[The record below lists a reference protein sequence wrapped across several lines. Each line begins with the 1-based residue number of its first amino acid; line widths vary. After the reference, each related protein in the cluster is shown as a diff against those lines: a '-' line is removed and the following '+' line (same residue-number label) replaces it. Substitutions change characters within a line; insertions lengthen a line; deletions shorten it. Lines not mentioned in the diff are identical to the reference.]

1 MSGNSRRL
9 DALIAREYMAGGEQ
23 RTAWTKVGS
32 AFVNQNG
39 SISIVLDAIPVD
51 WSTSKLVLM
60 EPKEWGDRPRGGG
73 GGYQQRNGGGGGFRG
88 RQRGRSQPQRGG
100 FQQSLPPFPEDQ
112 GGGGDDGE
120 WGVDGG
126 FPDDP
131 DEGLPR

>member
-1 MSGNSRRL
+1 MSGNNRRL

-51 WSTSKLVLM
+51 WSKSKLVLM
-60 EPKEWGDRPRGGG
+60 EPKDFGDRPRGGG
-73 GGYQQRNGGGGGFRG
+73 GGYQQRGGGGGFRG
-88 RQRGRSQPQRGG
+88 RQRGRSQTQRGG

-112 GGGGDDGE
+112 GGSDGDWGGGDQG
-120 WGVDGG
+120 GG

-131 DEGLPR
+131 DEGP